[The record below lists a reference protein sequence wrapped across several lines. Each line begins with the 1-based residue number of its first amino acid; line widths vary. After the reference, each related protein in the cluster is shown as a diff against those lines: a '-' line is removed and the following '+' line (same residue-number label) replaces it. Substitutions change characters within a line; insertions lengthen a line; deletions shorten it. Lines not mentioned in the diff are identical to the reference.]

1 MKVPTLLSAVF
12 LAVACLGGSP
22 ASHAQGGHDM
32 KITIYNDGLS
42 CPGGCD
48 AHFVMHS
55 SDNGTANARSPGS
68 TGLICFDAGLTQCM
82 SVMYRGAG
90 PHPRTF
96 DFTPAF
102 FEDACA
108 RADLPA

>member
-68 TGLICFDAGLTQCM
+68 TATSPQKCQPGAPCLICFDAGLTQCM

-96 DFTPAF
+96 DF
-102 FEDACA
+102 
-108 RADLPA
+108 